1 MRMIPCAVIVGLLL
15 GSGTVWA
22 QQTLTLT
29 VGGFVPLGEDARVS
43 GDVLIENRRDLFFAV
58 SDFTGPTIGGEYL
71 AAVGEFLEV
80 GAGIGFYRR
89 SVDTVYERLVD
100 SDGTEIDQTLRLRV
114 VPVAF
119 TVRLVAFGHSAP
131 VQPYVGGGLGIFS
144 WRYSE
149 VGEFVA
155 VNDAVF
161 RDRFV
166 ASGFESGP
174 VILGGVRF
182 VGDAAVVG
190 GEIRYR
196 RAEAPLG
203 NDFTGPVIDLG
214 GWTYQATF
222 GLRF

>member
-100 SDGTEIDQTLRLRV
+100 SDGTEIDR
-114 VPVAF
+114 P
-119 TVRLVAFGHSAP
+119 SACGWCLWP
-131 VQPYVGGGLGIFS
+131 SPS
-144 WRYSE
+144 AWWRSDT
-149 VGEFVA
+149 A
-155 VNDAVF
+155 
-161 RDRFV
+161 RRFNRTWVV
-166 ASGFESGP
+166 ASASS
-174 VILGGVRF
+174 R
-182 VGDAAVVG
+182 GDTAK
-190 GEIRYR
+190 
-196 RAEAPLG
+196 
-203 NDFTGPVIDLG
+203 
-214 GWTYQATF
+214 
-222 GLRF
+222 